1 MEQTGIILRIEKIS
15 MNDGCG
21 LRTVVFFKGCP
32 LACAWCSTPESQSCL
47 PEPYYR
53 AEKCTLCGRCAAACP
68 TGTLS
73 VDPDRGTVVRDAE
86 RCTRCGLCA
95 QSCPNGAQGMYGR
108 KMTVREVMK
117 QIHRDEVF
125 YFHSGGGVTLSGGD
139 ILMQAD
145 FARSLLAECKDS
157 GLDTMAELD
166 LYGSYDRVALLL
178 PYLDRFYVDL
188 KLMDD
193 ALHRKW
199 TGRSNATILENLRRA
214 AGECGPGRIHIRVP
228 LIWGINDSE
237 ENLRATAEFC
247 RELQGCAALELLPYH
262 RLGQATYTYLG
273 RQYPLAELPA
283 MTRETAMEK
292 AACLKDMDLPFPVL
306 VSGGRLE

>member
-53 AEKCTLCGRCAAACP
+53 AEKCTLCGRCAAVCPNGALTVDTALGRIVRDTAKCTGCAACARVCP
-68 TGTLS
+68 T
-73 VDPDRGTVVRDAE
+73 
-86 RCTRCGLCA
+86 
-95 QSCPNGAQGMYGR
+95 GAQGMYGKR
-108 KMTVREVMK
+108 MTVREVMK

-139 ILMQAD
+139 ILMQAE
-145 FARSLLAECKDS
+145 FARSLLEECKDS
-157 GLDTMAELD
+157 GLDTMAEMD
-166 LYGSYDRVALLL
+166 LYGSYEKIAMLL
-178 PYLDRFYVDL
+178 PYLDRFYVDI
-188 KLMDD
+188 KVMDD

-199 TGRSNATILENLRRA
+199 TGRSNATILENVRRA
-214 AGECGPGRIHIRVP
+214 ARDCGSGRIHIRVP
-228 LIWGINDSE
+228 LVWGINDSE
-237 ENLRATAEFC
+237 ENIRATAEFC
-247 RELQGCAALELLPYH
+247 RELQGCAGLEFLPYH
-262 RLGQATYTYLG
+262 RLGQATYAYLG
-273 RQYPLAELPA
+273 REYALSDLPV

-292 AACLKDMDLPFPVL
+292 VAFLKDMELPFPVL